1 MITAIDDNPLWTVP
15 YGVGMF
21 DTTIEQSTSQP
32 NEVKH
37 RILMEEVGHTLGAGT
52 ADDKILG
59 VGECYSGGSCYGF
72 GPMGSVTGGGEDTT
86 PERIRRNGDTEWP
99 VMGDADYYGNA
110 RTAFS
115 IEEISTI
122 DFNDTPTID
131 E

>member
-1 MITAIDDNPLWTVP
+1 
-15 YGVGMF
+15 
-21 DTTIEQSTSQP
+21 
-32 NEVKH
+32 
-37 RILMEEVGHTLGAGT
+37 
-52 ADDKILG
+52 
-59 VGECYSGGSCYGF
+59 
-72 GPMGSVTGGGEDTT
+72 MGSVTGGGEDNT